1 MELSRQQKLAY
12 GTISALTVVFLVV
25 LVYLQ
30 IFRGRELV
38 PVQPTTGSISVEG
51 LGSSTAARPFD
62 VTVLRDPRYKSLDR
76 SLLDQGRIPVP
87 PPPGRGKP
95 NIF

>member
-12 GTISALTVVFLVV
+12 GTIIALTAVFLVV

-30 IFRGRELV
+30 ISRGRELV
-38 PVQPTTGSISVEG
+38 PVQPTTGSINVGG
-51 LGSSTAARPFD
+51 LGPSAAARPFN
-62 VTVLRDPRYKSLDR
+62 VGILRDPRYQSLDR

-87 PPPGRGKP
+87 PPGGRGKP

>member
-1 MELSRQQKLAY
+1 MELSRQQKIAY
-12 GTISALTVVFLVV
+12 GTIGLLVIVFLVV

-30 IFRGRELV
+30 VSRGRESV
-38 PVQPTTGSISVEG
+38 STPSATGAITVEG

-62 VTVLRDPRYKSLDR
+62 VTILRDPRYQAFDR
-76 SLLDQGRIPVP
+76 SLLDQGRIPVRP
-87 PPPGRGKP
+87 PAGRGKP